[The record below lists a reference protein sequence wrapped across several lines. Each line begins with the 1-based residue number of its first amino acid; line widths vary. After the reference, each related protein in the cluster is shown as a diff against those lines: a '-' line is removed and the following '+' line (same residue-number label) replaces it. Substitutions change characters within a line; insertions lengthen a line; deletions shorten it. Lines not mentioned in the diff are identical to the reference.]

1 VNEKEQQQLLRT
13 YPHPPSQT
21 PVLLA
26 VDHDLDALSEIQR
39 ELRKRYDQDYRVVC
53 ESSTE
58 AATARLEELKAGGE
72 ELALVLSEQ
81 WMPGMTGTEFLEYVR
96 RIYPTAKRALL
107 IGWWGEWA
115 DRETAEAIH
124 RSMELGRIDYYVLKP
139 WHSPDELFHSTISE
153 LLHEW
158 QRWRPSALKQVCVVG
173 GSRSPRSHEVRDI
186 LERNDISHVFFSSD
200 SEEGRALLAMTGS
213 TSARLPVVVMLDGRV
228 LADPSNAAL
237 AEAYGVSAQLKRK
250 TFETIIIGAGPAGL
264 ATAVYSAS
272 EGLST
277 LVVEK
282 EAVGGQAG
290 TSSLIR
296 NYLGFPRG
304 ISGGE
309 LAFRAFRQGWL
320 FGTSFLFGEATA
332 LRREGSDLHVSLS
345 DGTEVAGRTL
355 IIATGASYRRLE
367 IPSLEALRGIGV
379 FYGAAV
385 TEAQAVQGQRVH
397 VLGAGNSAG
406 QAAVHLSKYAS
417 KVTLVARG
425 DSLATSMSE
434 YLIKEIEAAQ
444 NVEVRLNTRIVD
456 GGGEGTL
463 ERLVLKNT
471 VSGGVET
478 VPTAALFV
486 LIGAQPHTGWLPAG
500 VERDEKGFI
509 ITGHD
514 LLRSG
519 TSPASWSRDRA
530 PLPFET
536 SLAGVFAAGDV
547 RHGSVKRVAS
557 AVGEG
562 AVTIQMVHEYL
573 RWAFKEDAAN
583 ASDYGAMRGW
593 SGVRR

>member
-1 VNEKEQQQLLRT
+1 VNEKEQQQFLRT
-13 YPHPPSQT
+13 YPQPPSKT
-21 PVLLA
+21 SVLLA
-26 VDHDLDALSEIQR
+26 VDRDLDALSEIQR

-58 AATARLEELKAGGE
+58 AATARVEELKAAGE
-72 ELALVLSEQ
+72 ELALVLTEQ
-81 WMPGMTGTEFLEYVR
+81 WMPGTTGTEFLEYIR

-124 RSMELGRIDYYVLKP
+124 RSMELGRIDSYVLKP
-139 WHSPDELFHSTISE
+139 WQSPDELFHSTISG

-173 GSRSPRSHEVRDI
+173 ETRSPRSHEVRDI
-186 LERNDISHVFFSSD
+186 LERNDISHAFFSSD
-200 SEEGRALLAMTGS
+200 SEGGRELLAMTGR
-213 TSARLPVVVMLDGRV
+213 TSARLPVVVMLDGQV
-228 LADPSNAAL
+228 LADPSNAEL
-237 AEAYGVSAQLKRK
+237 AEAYGVSAELKRK
-250 TFETIIIGAGPAGL
+250 TFDIIIIGAGPAGL

-332 LRREGSDLHVSLS
+332 LRRQGADLYVTLS
-345 DGTEVAGRTL
+345 DGTEVASRTL
-355 IIATGASYRRLE
+355 IVATGVSYRRLG
-367 IPSLEALRGIGV
+367 IPSLEALRGVGV
-379 FYGAAV
+379 FYGAAA
-385 TEAQAVQGQRVH
+385 TEAQAMQGQRVH

-406 QAAVHLSKYAS
+406 QAVLHLSKYAS
-417 KVTLVARG
+417 SVTLVARG

-434 YLIKEIEAAQ
+434 YLIKEIEAAE
-444 NVEVRLNTRIVD
+444 NVEVRLNTQIVD
-456 GGGEGTL
+456 GGGKDTL
-463 ERLVLKNT
+463 ERLVLKT
-471 VSGGVET
+471 SVSGRVET

-486 LIGAQPHTGWLPAG
+486 LIGAQPHTGWLPKDL
-500 VERDEKGFI
+500 ERDEKGFI
-509 ITGHD
+509 VTGHD

-519 TSPASWSRDRA
+519 AWPASWSLDRS

-562 AVTIQMVHEYL
+562 SVTIQMVHEYL
-573 RWAFKEDAAN
+573 SWALKEGATNTAG
-583 ASDYGAMRGW
+583 YGTMRGW
-593 SGVRR
+593 SRVRR

>member
-1 VNEKEQQQLLRT
+1 VNEKEQQRLLRT
-13 YPHPPSQT
+13 YPRPPSET

-39 ELRKRYDQDYRVVC
+39 ELRKRYAQDYRVVC
-53 ESSTE
+53 ERSTE
-58 AATARLEELKAGGE
+58 AATARLEELEAAGE
-72 ELALVLSEQ
+72 ELALVLAEQ
-81 WMPGMTGTEFLEYVR
+81 WMPGTTGTEFLEYVR

-107 IGWWGEWA
+107 VGWWGEWA

-158 QRWRPSALKQVCVVG
+158 QRWRPPALKQVCVVG
-173 GSRSPRSHEVRDI
+173 EPRSPRSHEVRDL
-186 LERNDISHVFFSSD
+186 LERNAISHIFFSSD
-200 SEEGRALLAMTGS
+200 SEEGRELLAMTGS
-213 TSARLPVVVMLDGRV
+213 TSARLPVAVMLDGQV
-228 LADPSNAAL
+228 LADPSNAEL
-237 AEAYGVSAQLKRK
+237 AEAYGVSAQLNRK
-250 TFETIIIGAGPAGL
+250 TFDTIIVGAGPAGL

-304 ISGGE
+304 ISGGD
-309 LAFRAFRQGWL
+309 LAFRAFRQCWL
-320 FGTSFLFGEATA
+320 FGASFLFGEAAA
-332 LRREGSDLHVSLS
+332 LRREGSDLYVTLS
-345 DGTEVAGRTL
+345 DGTKVAGRTL
-355 IIATGASYRRLE
+355 IVATGMSYRRLG
-367 IPSLEALRGIGV
+367 IPSLEALRGAGV

-385 TEAQAVQGQRVH
+385 TEAQAMQGQRVH

-406 QAAVHLSKYAS
+406 QAVMHLSKYAS
-417 KVTLVARG
+417 RVTLVARG
-425 DSLATSMSE
+425 DSLTTSMSE
-434 YLIKEIEAAQ
+434 YLIKEIEAAE

-456 GGGEGTL
+456 GGGESAL
-463 ERLVLKNT
+463 ERLVLKNS
-471 VSGGVET
+471 VSGRVET
-478 VPTAALFV
+478 VPTSALFV
-486 LIGAQPHTGWLPAG
+486 FIGAQPHTGWLPPD
-500 VERDEKGFI
+500 VKRDEKGFI

-514 LLRSG
+514 LLRDG
-519 TSPASWSRDRA
+519 TSPVTRSLDRS

-573 RWAFKEDAAN
+573 SWAIKEGAAN
-583 ASDYGAMRGW
+583 APGYGAL
-593 SGVRR
+593 

>member
-1 VNEKEQQQLLRT
+1 MNEREQQQSLRT
-13 YPHPPSQT
+13 YPRPPSKT

-26 VDHDLDALSEIQR
+26 VDHDLEALSEIQR
-39 ELRKRYDQDYRVVC
+39 ELRKRYDQDYRIMC

-58 AATARLEELKAGGE
+58 AATARLEELKAAGE
-72 ELALVLSEQ
+72 ELALVLAEQ
-81 WMPGMTGTEFLEYVR
+81 WMPGTNGTEFLEYVR

-139 WHSPDELFHSTISE
+139 WQSPDELFHSTVSE

-173 GSRSPRSHEVRDI
+173 EPRSPRSHEVRDI
-186 LERNDISHVFFSSD
+186 LERNDISHVFFFND
-200 SEEGRALLAMTGS
+200 SEDGRKLLAMTGS
-213 TSARLPVVVMLDGRV
+213 TSARLPVVVMLDGQV
-228 LADPSNAAL
+228 LADPSNAEL
-237 AEAYGVSAQLKRK
+237 AEAYGVNLQLKRK
-250 TFETIIIGAGPAGL
+250 TFDTIIIGAGPAGL

-304 ISGGE
+304 ISGGD
-309 LAFRAFRQGWL
+309 LAFRAFRQSWL

-332 LRREGSDLHVSLS
+332 LRQEGPDLYVTLS
-345 DGTEVAGRTL
+345 DGTEVTGFTL
-355 IIATGASYRRLE
+355 IVATGASYRRLG
-367 IPSLEALRGIGV
+367 IPSLDALRGVGV

-385 TEAQAVQGQRVH
+385 TEAQAVQGHPVH

-406 QAAVHLSKYAS
+406 QAAMHLSKYAS
-417 KVTLVARG
+417 RVTLVARG

-434 YLIKEIEAAQ
+434 YLIKEIDAAE
-444 NVEVRLNTRIVD
+444 NVEVLLHTRIVD
-456 GGGEGTL
+456 GGGEGAL
-463 ERLVLKNT
+463 EWLVLNNS
-471 VSGGVET
+471 VSGVVES
-478 VPTAALFV
+478 VPTSALFV
-486 LIGAQPHTGWLPAG
+486 FIGAQPHTSWLPPE

-509 ITGHD
+509 VTGHD
-514 LLRSG
+514 LLLLGRR
-519 TSPASWSRDRA
+519 TSPASWTLDRS

-547 RHGSVKRVAS
+547 RHGSIKRVAS

-573 RWAFKEDAAN
+573 SWAFKE
-583 ASDYGAMRGW
+583 GADNTLG
-593 SGVRR
+593 

>member
-1 VNEKEQQQLLRT
+1 MNEREQQQSLRT
-13 YPHPPSQT
+13 YPRPPSKT

-39 ELRKRYDQDYRVVC
+39 ELRKRYDQDYRVMC

-58 AATARLEELKAGGE
+58 AATARLEELKAAGE
-72 ELALVLSEQ
+72 EVALVLADQ
-81 WMPGMTGTEFLEYVR
+81 WMPGTNGTEFLEYVR

-139 WHSPDELFHSTISE
+139 WQSPDELFHSTVSE

-173 GSRSPRSHEVRDI
+173 EPRSPRSHEVRDI
-186 LERNDISHVFFSSD
+186 LERNDISHVFFFND
-200 SEEGRALLAMTGS
+200 SEDGRKLLAMTGS
-213 TSARLPVVVMLDGRV
+213 ISAQLPVVVMLDGQV
-228 LADPSNAAL
+228 LADPSNAEL
-237 AEAYGVSAQLKRK
+237 AEAYGVNVQLKRK
-250 TFETIIIGAGPAGL
+250 TFDTIIIGAGPAGL

-304 ISGGE
+304 ISGGD
-309 LAFRAFRQGWL
+309 LAFRAFRQSWL

-332 LRREGSDLHVSLS
+332 LRQEGPDLYVTLS
-345 DGTEVAGRTL
+345 DGTEITGFTL
-355 IIATGASYRRLE
+355 IVATGVSYRRLG
-367 IPSLEALRGIGV
+367 IPNLEALRGVGV

-385 TEAQAVQGQRVH
+385 TEAQAVQGHPVH

-406 QAAVHLSKYAS
+406 QAAMHLSKYAS
-417 KVTLVARG
+417 RVTLVARG
-425 DSLATSMSE
+425 DSLAASMSE
-434 YLIKEIEAAQ
+434 YLIKEIEAAE
-444 NVEVRLNTRIVD
+444 NVEVLLNTQIVD
-456 GGGEGTL
+456 GGGEGAL
-463 ERLVLKNT
+463 EWLVLDNS
-471 VSGGVET
+471 VSGVVESA
-478 VPTAALFV
+478 PTSALFV
-486 LIGAQPHTGWLPAG
+486 FIGAQPHTSWLPPD

-514 LLRSG
+514 LILGGR
-519 TSPASWSRDRA
+519 TSPASWTLDRS

-573 RWAFKEDAAN
+573 SWAFKE
-583 ASDYGAMRGW
+583 GADNTLG
-593 SGVRR
+593 

>member
-1 VNEKEQQQLLRT
+1 LLRT
-13 YPHPPSQT
+13 YPHPPSKT

-39 ELRKRYDQDYRVVC
+39 ELRKRYEQDYRVVC

-58 AATARLEELKAGGE
+58 AATARLEELKAAGE
-72 ELALVLSEQ
+72 ELALVLAEQ
-81 WMPGMTGTEFLEYVR
+81 WMPGTAGTEFLEYVR

-139 WHSPDELFHSTISE
+139 WQSPDELFHSTISE

-173 GSRSPRSHEVRDI
+173 EPRSPRSHEVRDI
-186 LERNDISHVFFSSD
+186 LERNAISHVFFFSD
-200 SEEGRALLAMTGS
+200 SEDGRELLAMTGS
-213 TSARLPVVVMLDGRV
+213 TSARLPVVVMLDGQV
-228 LADPSNAAL
+228 LADPSNAEL
-237 AEAYGVSAQLKRK
+237 AKAYGVSAQLKRK
-250 TFETIIIGAGPAGL
+250 TFDTIVIGAGPAGL

-304 ISGGE
+304 ISGGD
-309 LAFRAFRQGWL
+309 LAFRAFRQSWL

-332 LRREGSDLHVSLS
+332 LRREGPDLYVTLS

-355 IIATGASYRRLE
+355 IVATGVSYRRLG
-367 IPSLEALRGIGV
+367 IPNLEALRGAGV

-385 TEAQAVQGQRVH
+385 TEAQALQGQRVH

-406 QAAVHLSKYAS
+406 QAAMHLSKYAS

-425 DSLATSMSE
+425 DSLASSMSE
-434 YLIKEIEAAQ
+434 YLIKEIEAAE
-444 NVEVRLNTRIVD
+444 NAEVLLNTQIVD
-456 GGGEGTL
+456 GGGEGAL
-463 ERLVLKNT
+463 ERLVLKDS
-471 VSGGVET
+471 VSGRVEA
-478 VPTAALFV
+478 VPTTALFV
-486 LIGAQPHTGWLPAG
+486 FIGAHPHTGWLPPD
-500 VERDEKGFI
+500 VERDKKGFV

-514 LLRSG
+514 LLLRG
-519 TSPASWSRDRA
+519 GKSPASWSLDRS

-536 SLAGVFAAGDV
+536 SLTGVFAAGDV

-562 AVTIQMVHEYL
+562 SVTVQMVHEYL
-573 RWAFKEDAAN
+573 SWAVKEGAD
-583 ASDYGAMRGW
+583 DTLGYRAMRG
-593 SGVRR
+593 VRK

>member
-1 VNEKEQQQLLRT
+1 MNEREQQQSLRT
-13 YPHPPSQT
+13 YPRPPSKT

-39 ELRKRYDQDYRVVC
+39 ELHKRYDQDYRVMC

-58 AATARLEELKAGGE
+58 AATARLEELKAAGE
-72 ELALVLSEQ
+72 EVALVLADQ
-81 WMPGMTGTEFLEYVR
+81 WMPGTNGTEFLEYVR

-139 WHSPDELFHSTISE
+139 WQSPDELFHSTVSE

-173 GSRSPRSHEVRDI
+173 EPRTPRSHEVRDI
-186 LERNDISHVFFSSD
+186 LERNDISHVFFFSD
-200 SEEGRALLAMTGS
+200 SEDGRELLAMTGS
-213 TSARLPVVVMLDGRV
+213 TSARLPVVVMLDGQV
-228 LADPSNAAL
+228 LADPSNAEL
-237 AEAYGVSAQLKRK
+237 AEAYGVNVQLKRK
-250 TFETIIIGAGPAGL
+250 TFDTIIIGAGPAGL

-304 ISGGE
+304 ISGGD
-309 LAFRAFRQGWL
+309 LAFRAFRQSWL

-332 LRREGSDLHVSLS
+332 LRQEGPDLCVTLS
-345 DGTEVAGRTL
+345 DGTEVTGLTL
-355 IIATGASYRRLE
+355 IVATGVSYRRLG
-367 IPSLEALRGIGV
+367 IPSLEALRGVGV

-385 TEAQAVQGQRVH
+385 TESQAMQGHPVH

-406 QAAVHLSKYAS
+406 QAAMHLSKYAS
-417 KVTLVARG
+417 RVTLVARG

-434 YLIKEIEAAQ
+434 YLINEIEAAE
-444 NVEVRLNTRIVD
+444 NVEVLLNTQIVD
-456 GGGEGTL
+456 GGGEGAL
-463 ERLVLKNT
+463 EWLVLNNS
-471 VSGGVET
+471 VSGVVESVLT
-478 VPTAALFV
+478 SALFV
-486 LIGAQPHTGWLPAG
+486 FIGAQPHTSWLPPH

-514 LLRSG
+514 LLLGDR
-519 TSPASWSRDRA
+519 TSPASWTLDRS

-573 RWAFKEDAAN
+573 SWAFKE
-583 ASDYGAMRGW
+583 GADNTLG
-593 SGVRR
+593 